1 MYNIYMLF
9 FQRASQVL
17 ASAFI
22 SIKTY
27 HAHNFMK
34 IVVEQ
39 LELMTFMCTDII
51 LIFEVPS

>member
-17 ASAFI
+17 ACAFI

-39 LELMTFMCTDII
+39 LELMTFMCTDTI